1 MKISDSRVSTRNAGG
16 SSEVRQRFGPGGQ
29 VSSDPNEDKM
39 YNENLSVQQLR
50 ARRLEKRAKDA
61 KTPEEKASVE
71 YDMYDFE
78 EDTGSTTGEILKLK
92 PRVIPGTR
100 ENLVPRDEIRK
111 LGIKPK
117 DEEA

>member
-1 MKISDSRVSTRNAGG
+1 MKTYYNGQRSRRA
-16 SSEVRQRFGPGGQ
+16 PGTESGTQ
-29 VSSDPNEDKM
+29 GERRSDPNEDRA
-39 YNENLSVQQLR
+39 YNEKIRVLQLR

-71 YDMYDFE
+71 YDIYDFE